1 MILYIRKTSN
11 FEQIENF
18 LLNHQDKEYKT
29 TRFVYYFKEVGDCAG
44 IFRRALE
51 TNTKKG
57 RKAGDEEIV
66 SYYHEGEF

>member
-1 MILYIRKTSN
+1 MIKYLKINN
-11 FEQIENF
+11 FEQIETF

-44 IFRRALE
+44 IFRRATE
-51 TNTKKG
+51 TCNRKG
-57 RKAGDEEIV
+57 RKIGDEEIV